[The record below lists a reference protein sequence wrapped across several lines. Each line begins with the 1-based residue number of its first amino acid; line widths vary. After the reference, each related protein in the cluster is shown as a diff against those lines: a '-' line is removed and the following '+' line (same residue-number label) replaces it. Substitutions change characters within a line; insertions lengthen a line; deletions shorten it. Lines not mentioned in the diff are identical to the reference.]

1 MLEKEKI
8 IYLVVHCADTPDE
21 ADLQAADI
29 HKMHLGFGWDGAG
42 YHHIIRKDGKIE
54 PGRPCY
60 WQGAH
65 VYGQN
70 ENSLGICLIGRS
82 QFSLAQMNSLSRLL
96 HHLKCQ
102 YPNAEI
108 VGHRDIQDTH
118 KTCPNF
124 DVRSWWQAACLLE
137 GQTAYVLPCSAGL
150 YSSPPHPGQT
160 RSGLDTEL
168 LSGEPVTLS
177 GNTTQ
182 DGFVELTAQTDGYQG
197 WVNLA
202 DLGRLTDSPAANAF
216 ICQPFSIITA
226 EPDVKSAQLKT
237 LPFGARLAITGT
249 AEAGF
254 VPVCSVADNGLPL
267 TGYMAGHHL
276 CADDAA
282 RDDDWTSW
290 AEVFIG
296 TPYKWGGR
304 TAAGIDCSAL
314 VQLSLAASGYV
325 LPRDT
330 GPQRKALA
338 RYALPSETAL
348 HSCNRGDLIF
358 WDGHVAICTDDHSII
373 HANAHHH
380 SVAVEPRQQ
389 AIDRIRQSSG
399 LPLAHIPAA
408 AIRQL

>member
-1 MLEKEKI
+1 MI
-8 IYLVVHCADTPDE
+8 TYLVVHCADTPDE

-42 YHHIIRKDGKIE
+42 YHHIIRRDGEIE
-54 PGRPCY
+54 PGRPRY

-102 YPNAEI
+102 YPKAEI

-137 GQTAYVLPCSAGL
+137 GQTAYVLPCSTGL
-150 YSSPPHPGQT
+150 YAAPPQPGQT
-160 RSGLDTEL
+160 LSGLDTEL
-168 LSGEPVTLS
+168 LSGETVILS
-177 GNTTQ
+177 GNTTET
-182 DGFVELTAQTDGYQG
+182 GFVELTAQTDGYQG

-202 DLGRLTDSPAANAF
+202 DLGRLEESFTANASV
-216 ICQPFSIITA
+216 CQPFSILTA

-237 LPFGARLAITGT
+237 LPFGARLAVTGEPET
-249 AEAGF
+249 GF
-254 VPVCSVADNGLPL
+254 VPVCSFADNGLPL
-267 TGYMAGHHL
+267 TGFVARHHL
-276 CADDAA
+276 CADDAP
-282 RDDDWTSW
+282 RSDDWTSW
-290 AEVFIG
+290 AEAFIG
-296 TPYKWGGR
+296 VPYKWGGR

-314 VQLSLAASGYV
+314 VQLSLAACGLSV
-325 LPRDT
+325 PRDT
-330 GPQRKALA
+330 GPQRQALA
-338 RYALPSETAL
+338 QYALASGNAL
-348 HSCNRGDLIF
+348 SGCGRGDLIF
-358 WDGHVAICTDDHSII
+358 WDGHVAICTDEQSII
-373 HANAHHH
+373 HANAYHHE
-380 SVAVEPRQQ
+380 VAVEPRDE
-389 AIDRIRQSSG
+389 AIERIKQSFG